1 MEQELLEDD
10 DYTLSEE
17 DAKQY
22 WEEKDV
28 GVLR

>member
-1 MEQELLEDD
+1 METTKMEQELLEDD

-22 WEEKDV
+22 WEE
-28 GVLR
+28 